1 MPFEP
6 LITAVIETSLNTLIK
21 DDPALGRRLARL
33 KGQVIQVHLKE
44 IDKALTFIFSQQI
57 DVLSHYEG
65 QPDCYLSLNLSV
77 LPELRDQANITRLI
91 KQDKLELEGDIQL
104 AQKFS
109 QLMVDCKPDIE
120 EWLSRV
126 TGDVVAHTLVQGSK
140 NVGNFFVEQAK
151 KHQRHLAQVVTEE
164 WKFAPAPLEVAHFCD
179 QVDEV
184 HSQASRVEARLN
196 ALFEKLRLDKFD
208 ADKST
213 LEKP

>member
-21 DDPALGRRLARL
+21 DDPALGRRLVRL
-33 KGQVIQVHLKE
+33 KGQVIQVHIKE
-44 IDKALTFIFSQQI
+44 FNKTLTFVFSQKI

-65 QPDCYLSLNLSV
+65 QPNCYLSLNLSV
-77 LPELRDQANITRLI
+77 LPDLREQANITRLI
-91 KQDKLELEGDIQL
+91 KQDKLDLEGDIQL

-109 QLMVDCKPDIE
+109 QLMMDCQPDVE

-126 TGDVVAHTLVQGSK
+126 AGDVAAHTLVQGSK
-140 NVGNFFVEQAK
+140 NIGNFFVSQAE

-164 WKFAPAPLEVAHFCD
+164 WKLAPAPLEVAYFCD

-184 HSQASRVEARLN
+184 RSQASCIEARLT
-196 ALFEKLRLDKFD
+196 ALLNKLDV
-208 ADKST
+208 AKSA